1 MKRLAY
7 IVVLMALLSEARAQ
21 TTIVNY
27 SFENTTTP
35 IVGSSIS
42 SVSWTPSVSA
52 GYTASFSSQF
62 QALSLGSFASGDSF
76 KVTLDATGFQNIVF
90 GGFRINGTTSA
101 PVTWQLSYSL
111 TGAAGTFTNVAP
123 FTLSSGTSVGTTTVT
138 GFALP
143 VGANNNSSIVVSFL
157 ATTSAKI
164 SGAGAASGTL
174 HLDNLSFSATA
185 IPEPSTYAIILGAVA
200 LISIAVH
207 RRRPKA
213 V

>member
-7 IVVLMALLSEARAQ
+7 IVVLMVFLSEAKAQ

-27 SFENTTTP
+27 TFENTTAA
-35 IVGSSIS
+35 IVGTSIS
-42 SVSWTPSVSA
+42 SVSWTPLASA
-52 GYTASFSSQF
+52 TYASTFSSQG
-62 QALSLGSFASGDSF
+62 QALSLGSFTIGDSF

-90 GGFRINGTTSA
+90 GGFRINGTPSA

-111 TGAAGTFTNVAP
+111 TGASGTFTNVAP
-123 FTLSSGTSVGTTTVT
+123 FTLSSGTSVGPTTVA

-143 VGANNNSSIVVSFL
+143 FGANNNSSIVVSFL
-157 ATTSAKI
+157 ATTSTKI
-164 SGAGAASGTL
+164 SGSGAASGTL

-200 LISIAVH
+200 LVSIAVH